1 MAETNLPYDP
11 TDKTSIVTYAKR
23 LVGKSLR
30 QTTDIG
36 HIESPQT
43 RRGSYGNAIEEHYFM
58 YQPTKQRFGPRLCR
72 SRPGT
77 QSNTHEESQGWACRQ
92 RASRHLYD

>member
-30 QTTDIG
+30 QTTDMG
-36 HIESPQT
+36 RIESPQT
-43 RRGSYGNAIEEHYFM
+43 RRGSYGNAIEEHYFK
-58 YQPTKQRFGPRLCR
+58 YQPNSDSAPTLPK
-72 SRPGT
+72 SAWN
-77 QSNTHEESQGWACRQ
+77 SK
-92 RASRHLYD
+92 